1 MRKLVDCLTT
11 IVTAAIARDLPVTPV
26 TPVGVKRVS
35 RVREKRRGSKHD
47 DDDDQRD
54 SYREG
59 HYLHFARLL
68 RDDASYGLGDT
79 DVGISLER

>member
-1 MRKLVDCLTT
+1 M
-11 IVTAAIARDLPVTPV
+11 
-26 TPVGVKRVS
+26 KRVS
-35 RVREKRRGSKHD
+35 RVREKRRGRVSKRDDDDDND
-47 DDDDQRD
+47 DDDDQQD

-59 HYLHFARLL
+59 HHLHFARLL

>member
-1 MRKLVDCLTT
+1 MIC
-11 IVTAAIARDLPVTPV
+11 
-26 TPVGVKRVS
+26 TPVGVKQVS
-35 RVREKRRGSKHD
+35 RVREERRGRAHD
-47 DDDDQRD
+47 DDDQQD

-59 HYLHFARLL
+59 HHLHSAGLL

>member
-1 MRKLVDCLTT
+1 MIC
-11 IVTAAIARDLPVTPV
+11 

-35 RVREKRRGSKHD
+35 RVREERIGRVSTHDDD

-59 HYLHFARLL
+59 HHLHSARLL

>member
-1 MRKLVDCLTT
+1 MIC
-11 IVTAAIARDLPVTPV
+11 A
-26 TPVGVKRVS
+26 PVGVKRVS
-35 RVREKRRGSKHD
+35 RVHQERRGRVSTHVD
-47 DDDDQRD
+47 DNDDDDQQD

-59 HYLHFARLL
+59 HYLHFAGLL